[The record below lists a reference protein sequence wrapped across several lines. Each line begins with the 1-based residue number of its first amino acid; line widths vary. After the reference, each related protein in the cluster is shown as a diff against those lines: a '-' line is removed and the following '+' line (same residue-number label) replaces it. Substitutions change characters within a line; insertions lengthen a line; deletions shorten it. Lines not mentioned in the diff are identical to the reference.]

1 MSLIQFKDWKTKI
14 IMKYSPAIDLTEKT
28 LGENEQWKYVVKTGI
43 DFTLFYLTQHCNLPV
58 YEEVQL

>member
-43 DFTLFYLTQHCNLPV
+43 NFTLFYLT
-58 YEEVQL
+58 